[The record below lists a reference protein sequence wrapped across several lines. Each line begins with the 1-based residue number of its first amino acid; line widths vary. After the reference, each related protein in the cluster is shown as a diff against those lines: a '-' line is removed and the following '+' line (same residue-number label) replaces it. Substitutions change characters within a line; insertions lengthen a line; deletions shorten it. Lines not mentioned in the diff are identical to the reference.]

1 MTKKKIEKSDD
12 KTIMKKKK
20 NEIKEESID
29 TNEKKKYSFGITEVV
44 LIMTIMTLF
53 GLFLGSFVTSMKYTD
68 KKVSCTTIRKDMYD
82 FSLLYDNILNEYYKD
97 VDREDLL
104 NAAINGMISSLDDP
118 YALFL
123 NEENSGVYDEEL
135 NGEFVGFGI
144 ELIKISGEYPIINKV
159 YDNGPAMN
167 AGIMAN
173 DVILEI
179 DYQDMKD
186 DSSLEIID
194 KIKSS
199 KKGDTHHIKISR
211 EDVIYEYD
219 LDLNKIVLDSVTY
232 SIDDSGENKI
242 GIITISSFA
251 KNTYS
256 QFKDV
261 YEKLKYEKVT
271 HLIIDLRNNTGGYL
285 SGAVSISSMFLDKGS
300 IIYQR
305 QDNDEYEKVLS
316 EETKVIDI
324 PVVFVVNKYTAS
336 ASEVMVSSLKDNLNS
351 LIIGEKTF
359 GKGAIQK
366 LYPLNSGGYAKYTT
380 QLWISANG
388 NEINGVGINPDIFVE
403 NIESL
408 DDTQLKC
415 AIEEINKK

>member
-1 MTKKKIEKSDD
+1 MAKSKTKASNDENINKKKTKEV
-12 KTIMKKKK
+12 
-20 NEIKEESID
+20 NEEIKD
-29 TNEKKKYSFGITEVV
+29 VNEKKKYSFGIVEVV

-53 GLFLGSFVTSMKYTD
+53 GLFLGSFITSMKYTD
-68 KKVSCTTIRKDMYD
+68 RKISCTTIRKDMYD

-97 VDREDLL
+97 VNRDDLL

-123 NEENSGVYDEEL
+123 NEENSDVYDEEL

-144 ELIKISGEYPIINKV
+144 ELIKVNDEYPIISKV

-167 AGIMAN
+167 VGIAVN

-186 DSSLEIID
+186 NSSLEIID

-199 KKGDTHHIKISR
+199 KKGDAHHIKVSR

-219 LDLNKIVLDSVTY
+219 LNLNKIVLDSVTY
-232 SIDDSGENKI
+232 EIDNSGKNKI

-261 YEKLKYEKVT
+261 YEKLKDENIT

-285 SGAVSISSMFLDKGS
+285 SSAVSISSMFLDRDS
-300 IIYQR
+300 VVYQR

-316 EETKVIDI
+316 EGNKVIDI

-388 NEINGVGINPDIFVE
+388 NEINGVGITPDIIVE

-408 DDTQLKC
+408 DDIQLKR